1 MGSHIL
7 KVLFIKQMKPV
18 FITTSVK
25 IFRYCKYT
33 TQNLLKRQIR
43 NKNLKEKI
51 KNSSNTHQKIF
62 YWYVAH

>member
-1 MGSHIL
+1 
-7 KVLFIKQMKPV
+7 MKPF